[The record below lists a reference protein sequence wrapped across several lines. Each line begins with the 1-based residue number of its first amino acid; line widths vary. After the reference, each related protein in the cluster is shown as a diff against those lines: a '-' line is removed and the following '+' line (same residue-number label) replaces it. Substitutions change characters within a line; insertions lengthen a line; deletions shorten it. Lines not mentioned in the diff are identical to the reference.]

1 MAVYRNRFSTASLC
15 VNQSMSDTIILIFSF
30 SLLALSIIAVAA
42 LIPMWVTA
50 STESE
55 RDANHIYKIFW
66 EEAGFRGQKILSASG
81 CILPFVML
89 ARPVFDI
96 EGLVLCLVVSVV
108 CGLYHSSVYRGY
120 TVLTNKMV
128 VAGIVALGML
138 TVVSLLVRSGAL
150 SSFFIVYSIMFVGTA
165 WGGYAVY
172 RRARLIRITRL

>member
-1 MAVYRNRFSTASLC
+1 MTDAL
-15 VNQSMSDTIILIFSF
+15 ILIFSF
-30 SLLALSIIAVAA
+30 GLLALSIIAVIA

-55 RDANHIYKIFW
+55 RDTNHIYNIFW
-66 EEAGFRGQKILSASG
+66 EEAGFRGQKIIAASG
-81 CILPFVML
+81 CLLPFVML

-96 EGLVLCLVVSVV
+96 EGLVLCLAVSVT

-120 TVLTNKMV
+120 AVLTNKMIV
-128 VAGIVALGML
+128 SGIAGLSML
-138 TVVSLLVRSGAL
+138 TLVSLMVRFGAL
-150 SSFFIVYSIMFVGTA
+150 SSLFILYSIMFVGTA

>member
-1 MAVYRNRFSTASLC
+1 MIDAL
-15 VNQSMSDTIILIFSF
+15 ILIFSF
-30 SLLALSIIAVAA
+30 SLLALSIIAVVA
-42 LIPMWVTA
+42 LIPMWVKA

-55 RDANHIYKIFW
+55 RDTNHIYNIFW
-66 EEAGFRGQKILSASG
+66 EEAGFRGQKILSVSG
-81 CILPFVML
+81 CILPFVLL
-89 ARPVFDI
+89 ARPVFDV

-128 VAGIVALGML
+128 VAGIVTLGML
-138 TVVSLLVRSGAL
+138 TVVSLLVRNGAL